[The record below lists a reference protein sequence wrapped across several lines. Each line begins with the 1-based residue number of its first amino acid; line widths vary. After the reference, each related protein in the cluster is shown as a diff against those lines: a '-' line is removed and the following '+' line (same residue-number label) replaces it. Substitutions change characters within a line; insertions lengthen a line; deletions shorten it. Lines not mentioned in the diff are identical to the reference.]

1 MYSLARVEDGRTQ
14 VLDIEQR
21 SSASFC
27 TARAGTP
34 SCPGKHRACCGPR
47 QAVRH
52 TRHPRWLARADR
64 DTRCLHRRSAG
75 LAARL
80 GSDLARQRLLVSWA
94 IRPTLCDCSCD
105 PSHSS
110 EGTSGHF
117 SGALDTNPPLTT
129 AEGEVTIVEVPLEFL
144 PLAGLRIGDRV
155 RVSNAGLKL
164 LLRRG

>member
-1 MYSLARVEDGRTQ
+1 LRVPIETLGAFIAEAPALR
-14 VLDIEQR
+14 LDWDPILR
-21 SSASFC
+21 
-27 TARAGTP
+27 
-34 SCPGKHRACCGPR
+34 
-47 QAVRH
+47 VN
-52 TRHPRWLARADR
+52 
-64 DTRCLHRRSAG
+64 
-75 LAARL
+75 
-80 GSDLARQRLLVSWA
+80 
-94 IRPTLCDCSCD
+94 DCSCLGPSGRLYAAVRVT

-129 AEGEVTIVEVPLEFL
+129 AEGEETIVEVPLEFL